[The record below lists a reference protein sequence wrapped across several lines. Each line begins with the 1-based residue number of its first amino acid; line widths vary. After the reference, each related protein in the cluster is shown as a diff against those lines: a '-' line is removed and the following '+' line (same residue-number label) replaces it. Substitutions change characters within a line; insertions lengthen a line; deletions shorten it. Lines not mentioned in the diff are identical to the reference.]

1 MPTVG
6 RIEYAEAKMG
16 MTRQS
21 IEKTFFLDLLEL
33 PGPMAPDGDVMR
45 FSATEIA
52 MRQRDRMTVIGP
64 IVARQ
69 EVEFLSPMLN
79 RTMKVMARNGML
91 PPVPEEFAEEPIKIE
106 YVNPVSVSQRS
117 VEMNAVSQL
126 IQFIMPLAQIDP
138 NVIKRLN
145 PQRITTMGVEILR
158 APPSVVYTEEE
169 AQEIARQE
177 QEEMARQQQMEQA
190 MVEAEVGATR
200 AKATKD
206 MAEAQNATEE
216 TG

>member
-1 MPTVG
+1 
-6 RIEYAEAKMG
+6 
-16 MTRQS
+16 
-21 IEKTFFLDLLEL
+21 
-33 PGPMAPDGDVMR
+33 
-45 FSATEIA
+45 
-52 MRQRDRMTVIGP
+52 
-64 IVARQ
+64 
-69 EVEFLSPMLN
+69 
-79 RTMKVMARNGML
+79 MARNGLL

-106 YVNPVSVSQRS
+106 YVNPVSVSMRS

-145 PQRITTMGVEILR
+145 PQRITTMGVDILR

-177 QEEMARQQQMEQA
+177 QEQMAREEAMAQEMASADIVAQ
-190 MVEAEVGATR
+190 R

-206 MAEAQNATEE
+206 MAEAQNATEK

>member
-1 MPTVG
+1 M
-6 RIEYAEAKMG
+6 
-16 MTRQS
+16 
-21 IEKTFFLDLLEL
+21 
-33 PGPMAPDGDVMR
+33 
-45 FSATEIA
+45 
-52 MRQRDRMTVIGP
+52 
-64 IVARQ
+64 
-69 EVEFLSPMLN
+69 
-79 RTMKVMARNGML
+79 
-91 PPVPEEFAEEPIKIE
+91 
-106 YVNPVSVSQRS
+106 
-117 VEMNAVSQL
+117 
-126 IQFIMPLAQIDP
+126 
-138 NVIKRLN
+138 IKRLN